1 MATKKVRAK
10 KPKEETVV
18 QTNGKVEGQ
27 YSTSLWNNGELV
39 SFDIDWDKLAA
50 IVKSLNK
57 TPAAT

>member
-10 KPKEETVV
+10 KPKEQNVV
-18 QTNGKVEGQ
+18 QNHGKIEGQ

-50 IVKSLNK
+50 IVKTLDK

>member
-10 KPKEETVV
+10 KPKEENVV
-18 QTNGKVEGQ
+18 QNGKIEGQ

-50 IVKSLNK
+50 IVKTLDK